1 MGRPPS
7 TTRPVGLFCGL
18 AVVDVI
24 QLVQA
29 PPGPDD
35 KIIALDQLIA
45 AGGPATNAAEGR
57 EGDGGVGGRATG
69 GDELIQSDD
78 LVVGSGRRLDELDDI
93 DDGQAAEQADGAG
106 GRSESIHSP
115 IRPRGTTEEP
125 ARRAGRHAGR

>member
-35 KIIALDQLIA
+35 KIVALDQLIA
-45 AGGPATNAAEGR
+45 AGGPATNAAVAFAATVLATINVF
-57 EGDGGVGGRATG
+57 GGFAVTHRMLAMFRK
-69 GDELIQSDD
+69 D
-78 LVVGSGRRLDELDDI
+78 
-93 DDGQAAEQADGAG
+93 
-106 GRSESIHSP
+106 
-115 IRPRGTTEEP
+115 
-125 ARRAGRHAGR
+125 

>member
-35 KIIALDQLIA
+35 KIVALDQLIA
-45 AGGPATNAAEGR
+45 AGGPATNAA
-57 EGDGGVGGRATG
+57 VAFAALGGRAILAAPVGAGSLAELVRANLAATG
-69 GDELIQSDD
+69 VELI
-78 LVVGSGRRLDELDDI
+78 EC
-93 DDGQAAEQADGAG
+93 
-106 GRSESIHSP
+106 
-115 IRPRGTTEEP
+115 
-125 ARRAGRHAGR
+125 

>member
-35 KIIALDQLIA
+35 KIVALDQLIA
-45 AGGPATNAAEGR
+45 AGGPATNAA
-57 EGDGGVGGRATG
+57 VAF
-69 GDELIQSDD
+69 
-78 LVVGSGRRLDELDDI
+78 
-93 DDGQAAEQADGAG
+93 AAFFA
-106 GRSESIHSP
+106 S
-115 IRPRGTTEEP
+115 
-125 ARRAGRHAGR
+125 